1 MALTEQGDRVTP
13 FAMPRRGTKHY
24 TQIWAEEDGSISV
37 DSQQPKDRLPTN
49 QSRGSLDQ
57 MDDETA
63 ETDQIS
69 AGPMLSRLLS
79 TLRFEYRPEDHG
91 GLNGESASTWT
102 NGDAEAKGHADPN
115 DDRPPA
121 TVFAESNTPG
131 WKIPGAKQDYLQA
144 EERLKAELRYIGFL
158 GQDDEP
164 DYDAHFDD
172 EVAQRLRLLQSE
184 LRKQMI
190 INGARKARLAQI
202 ADEHMAYQEFA
213 TIRDDLDA
221 QVVQAFSKRNRTLGK
236 GKKNVKRPGGAGGGS
251 HYPAAST
258 STGISKPGIG
268 DVARSLMDRRRRW
281 NATIGP
287 VFSED
292 ATKVRGWEDSI
303 FFDEDIAL
311 LIAAEKE
318 RLEEE
323 VD

>member
-1 MALTEQGDRVTP
+1 
-13 FAMPRRGTKHY
+13 MPRRGTKPY
-24 TQIWAEEDGSISV
+24 TQVWAEEDGAISV
-37 DSQQPKDRLPTN
+37 DSQVGRDRLPSN
-49 QSRGSLDQ
+49 QSRGSLEQ
-57 MDDETA
+57 MDDDVA

-69 AGPMLSRLLS
+69 AGPMLNRLLS
-79 TLRFEYRPEDHG
+79 TMRFEHRPEDKERMNG
-91 GLNGESASTWT
+91 MLNGDSTTNTWM
-102 NGDAEAKGHADPN
+102 NGDSVSEHNADSN
-115 DDRPPA
+115 DDRPSA
-121 TVFAESNTPG
+121 TLFAESNTPG
-131 WKIPGAKQDYLQA
+131 WKVPGAKQDYSQV

-184 LRKQMI
+184 LRRQMI
-190 INGARKARLAQI
+190 INGARKTRLAQI

-213 TIRDDLDA
+213 TIRDDLDS

-251 HYPAAST
+251 HYPAAGAGA
-258 STGISKPGIG
+258 GIPKPGIG

-281 NATIGP
+281 NTTIGP
-287 VFSED
+287 VFTED
-292 ATKVRGWEDSI
+292 ATIVKGSEDSI
-303 FFDEDIAL
+303 FLDADMAPVV
-311 LIAAEKE
+311 AAEKD

>member
-1 MALTEQGDRVTP
+1 
-13 FAMPRRGTKHY
+13 
-24 TQIWAEEDGSISV
+24 
-37 DSQQPKDRLPTN
+37 
-49 QSRGSLDQ
+49 
-57 MDDETA
+57 MDDDIA
-63 ETDQIS
+63 ETDRVS

-79 TLRFEYRPEDHG
+79 TMRFEHRPEDKEKVNG
-91 GLNGESASTWT
+91 VLNGDSATSMWI
-102 NGDAEAKGHADPN
+102 NGDPAREHNVDSN
-115 DDRPPA
+115 EDRPPA
-121 TVFAESNTPG
+121 TFFAESNIPG
-131 WKIPGAKQDYLQA
+131 WKVPGAKQDYAQV

-158 GQDDEP
+158 SQDDEP

-190 INGARKARLAQI
+190 LNGARKARLAQI

-213 TIRDDLDA
+213 TIRDDLDS

-251 HYPAAST
+251 HYPAAGAG
-258 STGISKPGIG
+258 TGIPKPGIG

-287 VFSED
+287 VFTED
-292 ATKVRGWEDSI
+292 ATKVRGLEDSI
-303 FFDEDIAL
+303 FLEADMSSM
-311 LIAAEKE
+311 IAAEKD